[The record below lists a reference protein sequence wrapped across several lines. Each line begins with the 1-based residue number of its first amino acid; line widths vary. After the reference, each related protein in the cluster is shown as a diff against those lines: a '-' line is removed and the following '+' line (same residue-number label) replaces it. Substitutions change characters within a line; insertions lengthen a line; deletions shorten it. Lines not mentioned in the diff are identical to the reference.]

1 MVGEIF
7 SVQAYH
13 HLLTVVSSMI
23 TRKLNPRVYDS
34 LLVLLAAVHLYRVYR
49 RLDTLPL
56 YLYYELLVCISI
68 INNKITN
75 HFIKLIVP
83 IHQLKC
89 C

>member
-1 MVGEIF
+1 MVGDVF

-34 LLVLLAAVHLYRVYR
+34 LLVLLDAVHLYRVYR

-56 YLYYELLVCISI
+56 YLYYELLMICYTNVNTSETYISTLVDVI
-68 INNKITN
+68 INPTS
-75 HFIKLIVP
+75 
-83 IHQLKC
+83 
-89 C
+89 